1 MNKKIKKIIFSC
13 SLLGLGVL
21 SYNLIHDIT
30 PKEHNESSTV
40 NAGRI
45 TYDLVVANESNWGNQ
60 ADKTASWSNANKSK
74 LMYEL
79 YEDDVK
85 FSGKNGDKKFNLGGF
100 SAIGGYATHYYLNQT
115 SYIVYTN
122 DDKKSDRKV
131 ATTNRNYSTSKPK
144 RQRGYVSSTYN
155 IYISGYKNRHK
166 CVKKYNWN
174 KGVNN
179 QAEMLV
185 DTKLN
190 LAPQDCNRIYNGT
203 GFKSSIYLKTL
214 FNDNKEKTYILNL
227 VTQVRANNKPTTQKT
242 TFTDL
247 YNTTVKETAFKGNFK
262 NKTTGK
268 VNLVKGVVTV
278 KSDLNN
284 LTYRVVTQK
293 VIRLR
298 NPNNTKGVTTIAK
311 NFNWNYHYLLQPCYY
326 AWACSGE
333 PRYFSFKEDINP
345 YDTDVK
351 SSHNSSIY
359 DAKMSSNG
367 KRAISKNKLKG
378 YGYSARFYVM
388 KNDYSGKPDIM
399 TTSTYLKFDGK
410 KMELS
415 FKPDPIER
423 KFKYTTNLVDT
434 DGKVLKSYSTK
445 SKNFVANTKNTIY
458 SETPPKTVTI
468 GTTVYNRVVKVGTKK
483 SKAFTKWTDKYVVTP
498 YVFKFVYN
506 KEDSKSGDS
515 DGEVNGKIKF
525 SFNKQTTTADTNVNF
540 YSNTYITITGD
551 SHAYK
556 LGAKR
561 LLSYEGTDTSKF
573 KLMKTYM
580 SDGSTNSGGIG
591 KKYFT
596 GNDVSISTYKGTP
609 RELSDYMINKNVPLT
624 SSGNLSL
631 YYSSYI
637 FFFQDKIKKLDK
649 EEKIPYDCPTAKD
662 PDKTCYNV
670 VKTYKDKTLA
680 EVYTESGFSPS
691 NTNVDKNALQVEDE
705 EQESMVTA
713 DRIGKRF
720 SLGLYIK
727 HYNTHKRLNEDSDT
741 AKAFVSKE
749 SVINSGSGV
758 ITSYYEYF
766 TLPSLEDRE
775 FVTQSGMPVLDGTI
789 EYQNENKPFTNKS
802 GALKS
807 SDGTTYEYLY
817 GTSNTIRSNYNP
829 TKGKKTFEKYSD
841 SKPNH
846 TVDNFYQVPDVDKNL
861 KCVKDSSDKCTMSSA
876 TNQSR
881 LEAVANPENAQLEGY
896 KIPIDSDPD
905 LISNSSVFGATDKS
919 AKAEMNI
926 ITKDS
931 FVVSKYT
938 GFISKIP
945 EKDTSGTEIKPSA
958 KTDITNRTSAQ
969 YKDFTKADYNDEPI
983 IKANPS
989 KPALFDVSHKMYYM
1003 PIEADYIVRQ
1013 NSYGDDEEDEDDLS
1027 KEEGNTEDLENEGIE
1042 DMDEN
1047 ADGVDESLDN
1057 KENDYKESDVESK
1070 PYPIDVEATK
1080 ALYAKSKHDI
1090 LLPNE
1095 IYTNYGELGF
1105 IGINELSIDFSQNF
1119 SFQKFLIG
1127 SVQDDTWVAEQSEQP
1142 IKITGASNI
1151 NDEIKGSSGYTVI
1164 DIPKATARNIF
1175 EKEMLKPKTSNKKGV
1190 VVSRRSGK
1198 LFGLRSTDGVSFYNK
1213 LKNTYNIIK

>member
-21 SYNLIHDIT
+21 SYNLIQDVS

-45 TYDLVVANESNWGNQ
+45 TYDLVKADKSNWGTE
-60 ADKTASWSNANKSK
+60 ADKSASWSNANKSK

-79 YEDDVK
+79 YDGDVK
-85 FSGKNGDKKFNLGGF
+85 FSGKQGDKKFNLGGF

-115 SYIVYTN
+115 SYVVYTN
-122 DDKKSDRKV
+122 KDKPSEKFV
-131 ATTNRNYSTSKPK
+131 ATTNRNYGTSKPA

-166 CVKKYNWN
+166 CVQKYNWK
-174 KGVNN
+174 KGVNS
-179 QAEMLV
+179 QSAMLV

-214 FNDNKEKTYILNL
+214 FNDNKAKTYRLDF
-227 VTQVRANNKPTTQKT
+227 VTQVRANNKPSTQKT
-242 TFTDL
+242 TYTDL
-247 YNTTVKETAFKGNFK
+247 YNTTVTETAFKGNFK

-284 LTYRVVTQK
+284 LTYRVVSQK

-298 NPNNTKGVTTIAK
+298 NPNNTKGVTTISK
-311 NFNWNYHYLLQPCYY
+311 NFDWNYHYLLQPCYY

-333 PRYFSFKEDINP
+333 PRYFSFQENINP
-345 YDTDVK
+345 YDTTVK

-359 DAKMSSNG
+359 DAKLSSNG

-399 TTSTYLKFDGK
+399 TTTTYLNFDGK
-410 KMELS
+410 QMKIS

-423 KFKYTTNLVDT
+423 KFKYTTHLVDT
-434 DGKVLKSYSTK
+434 DGKVLKAYSIK

-458 SETPPKTVTI
+458 SEKPPKTLTI
-468 GTTVYNRVVKVGTKK
+468 GTTVYKRVAKSDNKK
-483 SKAFTKWTDKYVVTP
+483 NTSFTKWTDKYVVTP

-506 KEDSKSGDS
+506 KEDSTSGDS

-540 YSNTYITITGD
+540 YSNTYITTTGD
-551 SHAYK
+551 SHTYK

-561 LLSYEGTDTSKF
+561 LLSYLGTDTSSF

-596 GNDVSISTYKGTP
+596 GNDVSIFTYNGTP
-609 RELSDYMINKNVPLT
+609 RKLYDVMKSVGVAET

-637 FFFQDKIKKLDK
+637 FFFQDEIKKLDK
-649 EEKIPYDCPTAKD
+649 EEKIPYGCPTAKD
-662 PDKTCYNV
+662 PDKTCYNI
-670 VKTYKDKTLA
+670 VKTYKAKTLA
-680 EVYTESGFSPS
+680 EVYSESGFSPS
-691 NTNVDKNALQVEDE
+691 SNNVDKTNLQVEDE

-713 DRIGKRF
+713 NRIGKRF

-727 HYNTHKRLNEDSDT
+727 HYNTHRALSEDSDT
-741 AKAFVSKE
+741 VKAFVSKE
-749 SVINSGSGV
+749 SEINSGSGV

-807 SDGTTYEYLY
+807 SGGTTYEYLY
-817 GTSNTIRSNYNP
+817 GTTNTIRSNYNP
-829 TKGKKTFEKYSD
+829 AKEKTYTKYLSNDTH
-841 SKPNH
+841 N
-846 TVDNFYQVPDVDKNL
+846 VDNFYQVPDVDKNL
-861 KCVKDSSDKCTMSSA
+861 KCIKNGTKSCDMSSD
-876 TNQSR
+876 TNKSR
-881 LEAVANPENAQLEGY
+881 LEAVANPDNAQLEGY
-896 KIPIDSDPD
+896 KIPIDSEPD

-945 EKDTSGTEIKPSA
+945 EKDNSGTEIKPSA
-958 KTDITNRTSAQ
+958 TSDIKNRTSSQ

-1013 NSYGDDEEDEDDLS
+1013 KSYGDDEADEDDLS
-1027 KEEGNTEDLENEGIE
+1027 QEEGNTEDLENEGIE

-1057 KENDYKESDVESK
+1057 KENDSKESDVESK

-1080 ALYAKSKHDI
+1080 SLYAKSKQDI

-1095 IYTNYGELGF
+1095 IYTNYGELGV

-1151 NDEIKGSSGYTVI
+1151 NAEIKGSTGYTVI
-1164 DIPKATARNIF
+1164 DIPKATARTIF

-1190 VVSRRSGK
+1190 VVSQRSGK